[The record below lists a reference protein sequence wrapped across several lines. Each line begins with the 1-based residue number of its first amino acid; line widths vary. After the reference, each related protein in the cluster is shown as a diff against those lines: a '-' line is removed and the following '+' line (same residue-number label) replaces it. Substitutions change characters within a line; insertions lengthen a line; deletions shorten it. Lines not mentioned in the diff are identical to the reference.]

1 MLGAPHAACA
11 VGWVLHYCDTDTVPW
26 HRVISSQGR
35 ISTTC
40 TDHPALLQKALLQS
54 EGVKVGKDFT
64 IDLRLYQWQPP
75 SHLVS

>member
-1 MLGAPHAACA
+1 MLGAPHAARA
-11 VGWVLHYCDTDTVPW
+11 VGWVLHYCDTDAVPW

-40 TDHPALLQKALLQS
+40 ADHPGFLQKALLQS

-64 IDLRLYQWQPP
+64 IDLQLYQWQPP
-75 SHLVS
+75 SYLVS